1 MRGER
6 GKCLGRLTGMP
17 EAKGGGRSILVDRPT
32 FFLVIDYASDE
43 AAFAQTPFQL
53 SCASDENYWDQ
64 KHVRKCFRRSRGRT
78 GQGAGH
84 QYFGGITGVE
94 TRETG

>member
-17 EAKGGGRSILVDRPT
+17 EAKGGGRSIIVGRPT
-32 FFLVIDYASDE
+32 FFLVFNYASDE
-43 AAFAQTPFQL
+43 AAFVQIPFEL
-53 SCASDENYWDQ
+53 SRASGKNHWDQ
-64 KHVRKCFRRSRGRT
+64 KHVRRCFRRSRGRT
-78 GQGAGH
+78 GEGAGH
-84 QYFGGITGVE
+84 QYFRGIAGVE